1 VIELMIVWTVLWLV
15 AASSVALAVRGARR
29 RSRIR
34 AEQVLDELAAAA
46 CEALA
51 RDDRSRRAAR
61 AVERYESYRER
72 VGAARTCYELEAL
85 VTSHRMNQGV
95 WELAAR
101 GAESMLALLP
111 GGKRARR

>member
-1 VIELMIVWTVLWLV
+1 MIELLIVWTVLWLV
-15 AASSVALAVRGARR
+15 TASSVALAVRGARR

-34 AEQVLDELAAAA
+34 AEQVLDELAAA

-85 VTSHRMNQGV
+85 VASHRMNQGV

-111 GGKRARR
+111 GGKPARR